1 MRAVLLL
8 LLVSSVALAQSLTQT
23 EIVHKGRIVSI
34 YCFGSVPGTAKGDLL
49 VFTSFKKQIK
59 KLKSKPLTRKIEEK
73 IKKLKANKKLGT
85 PACENTNRDSGNFDL
100 NGNAT
105 ATGKTLF
112 GIPLHL
118 QANITQ
124 GRAVYETYCVG
135 CHAERTN
142 YTFPVVRESI
152 KQSPML
158 YDESQIP
165 DPTLAH
171 LIAYFNRFRL

>member
-1 MRAVLLL
+1 MKSLAILIFISI
-8 LLVSSVALAQSLTQT
+8 VSAQSLVQT
-23 EIVHKGRIVSI
+23 EIVHRGNVVSI
-34 YCFGSVPGTAKGDLL
+34 YCLGTAPGTAKGDLL

-59 KLKSKPLTRKIEEK
+59 KLKSKPLTPKIEKK
-73 IKKLKANKKLGT
+73 IKKLKAYKKLGS
-85 PACENTNRDSGNFDL
+85 PACENINRDSGNFDL

-105 ATGKTLF
+105 TTGKTLF

-118 QANITQ
+118 EANITQ

-135 CHAERTN
+135 CHVERTN
-142 YTFPVVRESI
+142 YTFPVVREAI

-165 DPTLAH
+165 DQTLAH

>member
-1 MRAVLLL
+1 MKFLGLLL
-8 LLVSSVALAQSLTQT
+8 LASLGYAQSLIQT
-23 EIVHKGRIVSI
+23 EIVHKGRVVSI
-34 YCFGSVPGTAKGDLL
+34 YCLGSIPGTAKGDLL

-59 KLKSKPLTRKIEEK
+59 RLLSKPLTPKIEKK
-73 IKKLKANKKLGT
+73 IKKLKAYKKLGT
-85 PACENTNRDSGNFDL
+85 PACENINRDSGNFDL

-105 ATGKTLF
+105 IAGKTLF

-118 QANITQ
+118 EANITQ

-135 CHAERTN
+135 CHVERTN
-142 YTFPVVRESI
+142 YTFPVVREAI

-165 DPTLAH
+165 DQTLAH